1 MFESWYP
8 SSFHA
13 TCDQLAFT
21 MSFIWRR
28 AWHFPFTFLSQD
40 RRLYWCD
47 AGLNRIES
55 VDFDGNNRI
64 KLFEYHQ
71 INIHPFDLSISG
83 TDLYWSDW
91 AFYTLVRMDKYAGSN
106 AELVGPPVLQQA
118 GGLHIGRI
126 STLFSVSPRENMLE
140 ITISQTTYD
149 HNKMLEK

>member
-1 MFESWYP
+1 MLVR
-8 SSFHA
+8 
-13 TCDQLAFT
+13 QLLLCNLWSADLHHDIYLKEII
-21 MSFIWRR
+21 SL
-28 AWHFPFTFLSQD
+28 PFTFLSQD

-47 AGLNRIES
+47 AGLNRIET
-55 VDFDGNNRI
+55 VDLDGNNRI

-126 STLFSVSPRENMLE
+126 
-140 ITISQTTYD
+140 
-149 HNKMLEK
+149 